1 MKKVWKSLLAT
12 ALLFNFQFSIF
23 NSAYAQDEVA
33 FEFSDGVDAGTL
45 KSNMERNTALLLTA
59 INRAESTNGDI
70 NYSGI
75 DIDGL
80 ASQSIGMMWNNVHFR
95 ILDDD
100 IVEHCLRIKASNGSI
115 IGYQV
120 RNIAVEMKPFDNS
133 YDGDLNQKI
142 CINYDRT
149 GKISDFNI
157 AMGLQQY
164 VRLMKEGEKLNDMDR
179 RMQILHWVEQFRNA
193 YCQKDIN
200 FMENVFSDD
209 ALIIT
214 GKVVKRVK
222 TDMKPI
228 SVEYTTQ
235 GKQQYLNGLR
245 RIFKNNSYINVK
257 FDDIEIVRHGA
268 KPNYYGVTLKQGWFT
283 KNYSDEGIVFIVWD
297 FTDEFSPK
305 IMVRTWQ
312 PMQVDEDDVFTLSNF
327 KLN

>member
-1 MKKVWKSLLAT
+1 MLLPF
-12 ALLFNFQFSIF
+12 ALH
-23 NSAYAQDEVA
+23 AQDEVA
-33 FEFSDGVDAGTL
+33 FEFSDGIDGTI
-45 KSNMERNTALLLTA
+45 KATMEQNTTRLLTA
-59 INRAESTNGDI
+59 INRAESRNADI

-75 DIDGL
+75 GIDNL

-95 ILDDD
+95 VVDDD
-100 IVEHCLRIKASNGSI
+100 IVEHCLRVKSSSGAV

-120 RNIAVEMKPFDNS
+120 RNIAVEMKPLDNS
-133 YDGDLNQKI
+133 YVGDRNQEV
-142 CINYDRT
+142 CINFDRN

-157 AMGLQQY
+157 TMGLQQY
-164 VRLMKEGEKLNDMDR
+164 LKIIKEGEKLNDMDR

-209 ALIIT
+209 ALIVT
-214 GKVVKRVK
+214 GKVVKREH

-235 GKQQYLNGLR
+235 GKQQYLAGLR
-245 RIFKNNSYINVK
+245 RVFKNNGYINVK

-297 FTDEFSPK
+297 FTDEFQPK

-312 PMQVDEDDVFTLSNF
+312 PMQIDDSEVFTLNNF

>member
-1 MKKVWKSLLAT
+1 MKKILFAL
-12 ALLFNFQFSIF
+12 ALLLPF
-23 NSAYAQDEVA
+23 ALHAQDEVA
-33 FEFSDGVDAGTL
+33 FEFSDGIDGAVKAT
-45 KSNMERNTALLLTA
+45 MEQNTSRLLTA
-59 INRAESTNGDI
+59 INRAESRNADI

-75 DIDGL
+75 GIDNL

-95 ILDDD
+95 VLDDD
-100 IVEHCLRIKASNGSI
+100 IVEHCLRVKSSSGSI

-120 RNIAVEMKPFDNS
+120 RNIAVEMKPLDNS
-133 YDGDLNQKI
+133 YVGDRNQEV
-142 CINYDRT
+142 CINFDRN

-157 AMGLQQY
+157 TMGLQQY
-164 VRLMKEGEKLNDMDR
+164 MKIIKEGEKLNDMDR

-209 ALIIT
+209 ALIVT
-214 GKVVKRVK
+214 GKVVKREH

-228 SVEYTTQ
+228 NVEYTTQ
-235 GKQQYLNGLR
+235 GKQQYLAGLR
-245 RIFKNNSYINVK
+245 RVFRNNGYINVK

-297 FTDEFSPK
+297 FTDEFNPK

-312 PMQVDEDDVFTLSNF
+312 PMEIDDKDVFTLNNF

>member
-1 MKKVWKSLLAT
+1 MKKILFPL
-12 ALLFNFQFSIF
+12 ALLLPF
-23 NSAYAQDEVA
+23 ALHAQDEVA
-33 FEFSDGVDAGTL
+33 FEFSDGIDGAVKAT
-45 KSNMERNTALLLTA
+45 MEQNTSRLLTA
-59 INRAESTNGDI
+59 INRAESRNADI

-75 DIDGL
+75 GIDNL

-95 ILDDD
+95 VLDDD
-100 IVEHCLRIKASNGSI
+100 IVEHCLRVKSSSGSI

-120 RNIAVEMKPFDNS
+120 RNIAVEMKPLDNS
-133 YDGDLNQKI
+133 YVGDRNQEV
-142 CINYDRT
+142 CINFDRN

-157 AMGLQQY
+157 TMGLQQY
-164 VRLMKEGEKLNDMDR
+164 MKIIKEGEKLNDMDR

-209 ALIIT
+209 ALIVT
-214 GKVVKRVK
+214 GKVVKREH

-228 SVEYTTQ
+228 NVEYTTQ
-235 GKQQYLNGLR
+235 GKQQYLAGLR
-245 RIFKNNSYINVK
+245 RVFRNNGYINVK

-297 FTDEFSPK
+297 FTDEFNPK

-312 PMQVDEDDVFTLSNF
+312 PMEIDDKDVFTLNNF

>member
-1 MKKVWKSLLAT
+1 MKKTFKT
-12 ALLFNFQFSIF
+12 FLFICVIIISPL
-23 NSAYAQDEVA
+23 SMLHAQDEVA
-33 FEFSDGVDAGTL
+33 FEFSDGIEAGKL
-45 KSNMERNTALLLTA
+45 KSTMERNASLLLTA
-59 INRAESTNGDI
+59 INRAESTGNDI

-95 ILDDD
+95 VVDDD
-100 IVEHCLRIKASNGSI
+100 IVEHCLRVKSSNGTI
-115 IGYQV
+115 IAYQV
-120 RNIAVEMKPFDNS
+120 RNIAVEMKPIDDS
-133 YDGDLNQKI
+133 YVGDLNQEV
-142 CINYDRT
+142 CINFDRT
-149 GKISDFNI
+149 GKICDFNV

-164 VRLMKEGEKLNDMDR
+164 VRLMREGEKLNDLDR
-179 RMQILHWVEQFRNA
+179 RMQILHWIEQFRNA

-214 GKVVKRVK
+214 GKMVKRVH

-245 RIFKNNSYINVK
+245 RVFRNNSYINVK
-257 FDDIEIVRHGA
+257 FDDIQIKRHGA

-283 KNYSDEGIVFIVWD
+283 QNYSDEGIVFIVWD
-297 FTDEFSPK
+297 FTDDLNPQ

-312 PMQVDEDDVFTLSNF
+312 PMQVDDDEVFTLNNF
-327 KLN
+327 HLPK

>member
-1 MKKVWKSLLAT
+1 MKKILFAL
-12 ALLFNFQFSIF
+12 ALLLPF
-23 NSAYAQDEVA
+23 ALHAQDEVA
-33 FEFSDGVDAGTL
+33 FEFSDGIDGAVKAT
-45 KSNMERNTALLLTA
+45 MEQNTSRLLTA
-59 INRAESTNGDI
+59 INRAESRNADI

-75 DIDGL
+75 GIDNL

-95 ILDDD
+95 VLDDD
-100 IVEHCLRIKASNGSI
+100 IVEHCLRVKSSSGAV

-120 RNIAVEMKPFDNS
+120 RNIAVEMKPLDNS
-133 YDGDLNQKI
+133 YVGDRNQEV
-142 CINYDRT
+142 CINFDRN

-157 AMGLQQY
+157 TMGLQQY
-164 VRLMKEGEKLNDMDR
+164 LKIIKEGEKLNDMDR

-209 ALIIT
+209 ALIVT
-214 GKVVKRVK
+214 GKVVKREH

-228 SVEYTTQ
+228 NVEYTTQ
-235 GKQQYLNGLR
+235 GKQQYLAGLR
-245 RIFKNNSYINVK
+245 RVFRNNGYINVK

-297 FTDEFSPK
+297 FTDEFNPK

-312 PMQVDEDDVFTLSNF
+312 PMEIDDKDVFTLNNF

>member
-1 MKKVWKSLLAT
+1 M
-12 ALLFNFQFSIF
+12 ALLLSVGMH
-23 NSAYAQDEVA
+23 AQDEVA
-33 FEFSDGVDAGTL
+33 FEFSDGIDGPL
-45 KSNMERNTALLLTA
+45 KARMEQNTARLLTA
-59 INRAESTNGDI
+59 VNRAESGNKDI

-95 ILDDD
+95 VLDDD
-100 IVEHCLRIKASNGSI
+100 IVEHCLRIKSSSGTI

-120 RNIAVEMKPFDNS
+120 RNIAVEMKPFDDS
-133 YDGDLNQKI
+133 YVGDRNQEI
-142 CINYDRT
+142 CINYDRS

-157 AMGLQQY
+157 TMGLQQY
-164 VRLMKEGEKLNDMDR
+164 VKLMKEGEKLNDIDR

-193 YCQKDIN
+193 YVQKDIN

-214 GKVVKRVK
+214 GKVVKREH

-228 SVEYTTQ
+228 NVEYTTQ
-235 GKQQYLNGLR
+235 GKQQYLAGLR
-245 RIFKNNSYINVK
+245 RVFRNNSYINVK
-257 FDDIEIVRHGA
+257 FDDIEIIRHGA

-297 FTDEFSPK
+297 FTDELNPK

-312 PMQVDEDDVFTLSNF
+312 PMQVDENDIFNLSNF

>member
-1 MKKVWKSLLAT
+1 MKKILFAL
-12 ALLFNFQFSIF
+12 ALLLPF
-23 NSAYAQDEVA
+23 ALHAQDEVA
-33 FEFSDGVDAGTL
+33 FEFSDGIDGAVKAT
-45 KSNMERNTALLLTA
+45 MEQNTSRLLTA
-59 INRAESTNGDI
+59 INRAESRNADI

-75 DIDGL
+75 GIDNL

-95 ILDDD
+95 VLDDD
-100 IVEHCLRIKASNGSI
+100 IVEHCLRVKSSSGSI

-120 RNIAVEMKPFDNS
+120 RNIAVEMKPLDNS
-133 YDGDLNQKI
+133 YVGDRNQEI
-142 CINYDRT
+142 CINFDRN

-157 AMGLQQY
+157 TMGLQQY
-164 VRLMKEGEKLNDMDR
+164 MKIIKEGEKLNDMDR

-209 ALIIT
+209 ALIVT
-214 GKVVKRVK
+214 GKVVKREH

-228 SVEYTTQ
+228 NVEYTTQ
-235 GKQQYLNGLR
+235 GKQQYLAGLR
-245 RIFKNNSYINVK
+245 RVFRNNGYINVK

-297 FTDEFSPK
+297 FTDEFNPK

-312 PMQVDEDDVFTLSNF
+312 PMEIDDKDVFTLNNF

>member
-1 MKKVWKSLLAT
+1 MKKILFAL
-12 ALLFNFQFSIF
+12 ALLLPF
-23 NSAYAQDEVA
+23 ALHAQDEVA
-33 FEFSDGVDAGTL
+33 FEFSDGIDGAVKAT
-45 KSNMERNTALLLTA
+45 MEQNTSRLLTA
-59 INRAESTNGDI
+59 INRAESRNADI

-75 DIDGL
+75 GIDNL

-95 ILDDD
+95 VLDDD
-100 IVEHCLRIKASNGSI
+100 IVEHCLRVKSSSGSI

-120 RNIAVEMKPFDNS
+120 RNIAVEMKPLDNS
-133 YDGDLNQKI
+133 YVGDRNQEV
-142 CINYDRT
+142 CINFDRN

-157 AMGLQQY
+157 TMGLQQY
-164 VRLMKEGEKLNDMDR
+164 MKIIKEGEKLNDMDR

-209 ALIIT
+209 ALIVT
-214 GKVVKRVK
+214 GKVVKREH

-228 SVEYTTQ
+228 NVEYTTQ
-235 GKQQYLNGLR
+235 GKQQYLAGLR
-245 RIFKNNSYINVK
+245 RVFRNNGYINVK

-297 FTDEFSPK
+297 FSDEFNPK

-312 PMQVDEDDVFTLSNF
+312 PMEVDDKDVFTLNNF

>member
-1 MKKVWKSLLAT
+1 MKKI
-12 ALLFNFQFSIF
+12 ALLSFLVLSSYLLIPSTTQ
-23 NSAYAQDEVA
+23 AQDEVS
-33 FEFSDGVDAGTL
+33 FEFSDGIDGSVKA
-45 KSNMERNTALLLTA
+45 KMEQNTARLLTA
-59 INRAESTNGDI
+59 INNAESANKDI

-95 ILDDD
+95 VVDDD
-100 IVEHCLRIKASNGSI
+100 IVEHCLRVKASNGKV

-120 RNIAVEMKPFDNS
+120 RNIAVEMKPFDDS
-133 YDGDLNQKI
+133 YVGDRNQEI
-142 CINYDRT
+142 CINYDRN
-149 GKISDFNI
+149 GKISDFNVT
-157 AMGLQQY
+157 MGLQQY

-193 YCQKDIN
+193 YCQKDIA

-214 GKVVKRVK
+214 GKIMKREP

-228 SVEYTTQ
+228 NVSYDVQ
-235 GKQQYLNGLR
+235 NKQQYLAKLR
-245 RIFKNNSYINVK
+245 RIFKNNQYINVK
-257 FDDIEIVRHGA
+257 FDDIEIIRHGS

-283 KNYSDEGIVFIVWD
+283 KGYSDEGIVFIVWD
-297 FTDEFSPK
+297 FTDEFAPK

-312 PMQVDEDDVFTLSNF
+312 PMQTDNDDIFTLQNF

>member
-1 MKKVWKSLLAT
+1 MLLPL
-12 ALLFNFQFSIF
+12 ALH
-23 NSAYAQDEVA
+23 AQDEVA
-33 FEFSDGVDAGTL
+33 FEFSDGIDGSVKAT
-45 KSNMERNTALLLTA
+45 MEQNTARLLTA
-59 INRAESTNGDI
+59 INRAESRNADI
-70 NYSGI
+70 NYSGVGI
-75 DIDGL
+75 DNL

-95 ILDDD
+95 VVDDD
-100 IVEHCLRIKASNGSI
+100 IVEHCLRVKSSSGAV

-120 RNIAVEMKPFDNS
+120 RNIAVEMKPLDNS
-133 YDGDLNQKI
+133 YVGDRNQEV

-157 AMGLQQY
+157 TMGMQQY
-164 VRLMKEGEKLNDMDR
+164 LRIIKEGEKLNDMDR

-209 ALIIT
+209 ALIVT
-214 GKVVKRVK
+214 GKVVKRQP
-222 TDMKPI
+222 TDMKPLN
-228 SVEYTTQ
+228 VQYTTQ
-235 GKQQYLNGLR
+235 GKKQYLEGLR
-245 RIFKNNSYINVK
+245 KVFRNNSYINVK

-283 KNYSDEGIVFIVWD
+283 KGLKGENGYSDEGIVFIVWD
-297 FTDEFSPK
+297 FTDEFQPK

-312 PMQVDEDDVFTLSNF
+312 PLEEEANGNIFTLNNF

>member
-1 MKKVWKSLLAT
+1 
-12 ALLFNFQFSIF
+12 
-23 NSAYAQDEVA
+23 
-33 FEFSDGVDAGTL
+33 
-45 KSNMERNTALLLTA
+45 
-59 INRAESTNGDI
+59 
-70 NYSGI
+70 
-75 DIDGL
+75 
-80 ASQSIGMMWNNVHFR
+80 
-95 ILDDD
+95 
-100 IVEHCLRIKASNGSI
+100 
-115 IGYQV
+115 
-120 RNIAVEMKPFDNS
+120 MKPLDNS
-133 YDGDLNQKI
+133 YVGDRNQEV
-142 CINYDRT
+142 CINFDRN

-157 AMGLQQY
+157 TMGLQQY
-164 VRLMKEGEKLNDMDR
+164 LKIIKEGEKLNDMDR

-209 ALIIT
+209 ALIVT
-214 GKVVKRVK
+214 GKVVKREH

-235 GKQQYLNGLR
+235 GKQQYLAGLR
-245 RIFKNNSYINVK
+245 RVFKNNGYINVK

-297 FTDEFSPK
+297 FTDEFQPK

-312 PMQVDEDDVFTLSNF
+312 PMQIDDSEVFTLNNF